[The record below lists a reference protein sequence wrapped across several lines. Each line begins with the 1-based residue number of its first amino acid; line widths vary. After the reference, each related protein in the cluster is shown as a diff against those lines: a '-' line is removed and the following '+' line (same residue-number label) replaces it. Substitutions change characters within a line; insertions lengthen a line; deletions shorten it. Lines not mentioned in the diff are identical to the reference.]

1 MKDAARIA
9 RLETLIE
16 SLQIALRNANAKLKQ
31 KDIALAQ
38 LNEKM
43 DRERMKRGTL

>member
-9 RLETLIE
+9 RLESLIE
-16 SLQIALRNANAKLKQ
+16 SLQIALRRSNAKLKQ
-31 KDIALAQ
+31 KEIALAQ

-43 DRERMKRGTL
+43 ERERLKRGTL